1 MSLDGVT
8 VLISIWIGV
17 IIFFSAIIAPTV
29 FKTLDE
35 KSAGIFLRAFFPK
48 YYHFAIIVGLAAL
61 ILIAVFE
68 IKIDSILY
76 LAIVSMTILSIISRV
91 MIPAINNARDMREK
105 GKKKFNRLHF
115 VSVSLNVITLA
126 IGLLF
131 IYKV

>member
-48 YYHFAIIVGLAAL
+48 YYHFAIILGLAAL

-68 IKIDSILY
+68 IKIDGVLY
-76 LAIVSMTILSIISRV
+76 LAIVSMTILSIISRL
-91 MIPAINNARDMREK
+91 MIPVINNARDMGEK
-105 GKKKFNRLHF
+105 AKKKFNRLHF